1 MHFTFTTY
9 IGLSNKRIFSSLGK
23 TLHIERV
30 PSNRKKNRA
39 RELYTTQPP
48 CTIIN
53 LTTYLFKEIR
63 STLLRRT
70 QEAVASI
77 EMRGAEVYLPLLI
90 AGTQRYREDL
100 YLKLIFRISKAVL
113 RTASHE
119 QNISYSSFIKFRPAR
134 VTRDY

>member
-39 RELYTTQPP
+39 RELYVTQPP

-63 STLLRRT
+63 STLLRT
-70 QEAVASI
+70 PEEAVASI
-77 EMRGAEVYLPLLI
+77 EMRGYRNTKNTSNNVNNRCPTTPNRAQTEVQTRYSRCTYLLLQ
-90 AGTQRYREDL
+90 APTYTC
-100 YLKLIFRISKAVL
+100 VL
-113 RTASHE
+113 
-119 QNISYSSFIKFRPAR
+119 
-134 VTRDY
+134 